1 MTDGRERS
9 RSFAR
14 LHFRGKVIKT
24 TPMKSFCLLL
34 FAVVAIAFPAQLH
47 AQKGTARPG
56 SYTDWNDVD
65 QVTIVQPF
73 QASTF
78 NRVVVQPLDTRNAP
92 LPEKSDNSYAE
103 VKAALAGSTQAF
115 VQGMRE
121 KLSGMQVQ
129 SGSGG
134 GANALI
140 VRARIIKSDPGSQA
154 ARYFAGFGAGA
165 AKVGISGEILDGK
178 TNKVLVRFTQERR
191 SGVGFFGG
199 GYRELL
205 DRSLR
210 QIGGDVAGLIRAF

>member
-1 MTDGRERS
+1 
-9 RSFAR
+9 
-14 LHFRGKVIKT
+14 
-24 TPMKSFCLLL
+24 MKSLRFSLIAL
-34 FAVVAIAFPAQLH
+34 VAAAIPSHVH
-47 AQKGTARPG
+47 AQKAGAVKPG

-73 QASTF
+73 QRAAF
-78 NRVVVQPLDTRNAP
+78 NRVVVAPLDTRNAP

-103 VKAALAGSTQAF
+103 VKAALGGSTQAF
-115 VQGMRE
+115 VQGLRD
-121 KLSGMQVQ
+121 KLPGMQVQ

-134 GANALI
+134 GAGALV
-140 VRARIIKSDPGSQA
+140 VRARITKSDPGSQA

-165 AKVGISGEILDGK
+165 AKVGITGEILDGK

-191 SGVGFFGG
+191 SGVGLFGG

-210 QIGGDVAGLIRAF
+210 QIGGDVAGLVRAF

>member
-1 MTDGRERS
+1 MK
-9 RSFAR
+9 FFR
-14 LHFRGKVIKT
+14 LV
-24 TPMKSFCLLL
+24 LLT
-34 FAVVAIAFPAQLH
+34 FIAAAIPFH
-47 AQKGTARPG
+47 VYAQKGGATKPG

-73 QASTF
+73 QRTAYS
-78 NRVVVQPLDTRNAP
+78 RVVVQPLDTRNAP
-92 LPEKSDNSYAE
+92 LPEPSDNSYAQ

-115 VQGMRE
+115 TQGLRD
-121 KLSGMQVQ
+121 KLAGMQVQ
-129 SGSGG
+129 SGQGG

-140 VRARIIKSDPGSQA
+140 VRARITKSDPGSQA

-165 AKVGISGEILDGK
+165 AKVGIAGEIVDGR

-191 SGVGFFGG
+191 SGVGLFGG